1 MRKIGGQ
8 ILVWLQNGTSKLL
21 ILAGIILLV
30 WGTVAPVGT
39 LVWWI
44 SQSSESLGIKK
55 NSAKK
60 LPENNRLR
68 KFDKSKNIDCYIV
81 FLPGVGDFSANELT
95 PGEEF
100 FLDKLEQIHRNCVTV
115 RDVFPYS
122 AANESLGG
130 QRLLAPLWSAA
141 ENADGW
147 LSNTD
152 IFIKIR
158 NLWRFAISADD
169 RYGHIYNSGIANAIV
184 NRMDAVYPIPEN
196 PKQNLKLILVGTS
209 GGVQV
214 ALGAA
219 SHLDQWLNAQLIVVS
234 IGGDFDGEEGFDAVE
249 HVYQLVGERD
259 WIEDISKIL
268 FASRWPI
275 TVGSPFNQARLAG
288 RYTVVQ
294 TGPHAHSGSQG
305 YFGTTK
311 IKQSQTTYVELTLK
325 KVNQLPIWS
334 NEKISAPR

>member
-8 ILVWLQNGTSKLL
+8 ILLWLQSGTLKLL
-21 ILAGIILLV
+21 VLAGIILLV
-30 WGTVAPVGT
+30 WGTIAPVGT
-39 LVWWI
+39 LVWWL
-44 SQSSESLGIKK
+44 SQSAESLGIKK
-55 NSAKK
+55 DLTKK
-60 LPENNRLR
+60 LPRNNRSPQVE
-68 KFDKSKNIDCYIV
+68 KSDNIDCYIV
-81 FLPGVGDFSANELT
+81 FLTGVGDFSANELT

-100 FLDKLEQIHRNCVTV
+100 FLDKLEQIHPNCVTV

-141 ENADGW
+141 EKADGW

-152 IFIKIR
+152 VLIKIR

-169 RYGHIYNSGIANAIV
+169 RYGQIYNLGIANAIID
-184 NRMDAVYPIPEN
+184 RMDAVYPLSKQ
-196 PKQNLKLILVGTS
+196 PKQGLKLILVGTS

-219 SHLDQWLNAQLIVVS
+219 SDLDRWLNAQLIVVS
-234 IGGDFDGEEGFDAVE
+234 IGGDFDGEKGFDAVD
-249 HVYQLVGERD
+249 HVYQLVGRRD
-259 WIEDISKIL
+259 WIEDISQIV

-275 TVGSPFNQARLAG
+275 TVGSPFNQARSQG
-288 RYTVVQ
+288 RYTVVK

-305 YFGTTK
+305 YFGTTT
-311 IKQSQTTYVELTLK
+311 IGQSQTTYVELTLE

-334 NEKISAPR
+334 SQNQRP

>member
-8 ILVWLQNGTSKLL
+8 ILVWLQSGTLKLL

-30 WGTVAPVGT
+30 WGTIAPVGT
-39 LVWWI
+39 LVWWL

-55 NSAKK
+55 NSTRK
-60 LPENNRLR
+60 LSGDNSSL
-68 KFDKSKNIDCYIV
+68 KVDKSENIDCYIV

-100 FLDKLEQIHRNCVTV
+100 FLNKLQQIHRNCVTV

-152 IFIKIR
+152 VLIKIR
-158 NLWRFAISADD
+158 NLWRFAISTDD
-169 RYGHIYNSGIANAIV
+169 RYGHIYNLGIANAIV
-184 NRMDAVYPIPEN
+184 NRMNAVYPIPEH
-196 PKQNLKLILVGTS
+196 PKQNLKLILLGTS

-219 SHLDQWLNAQLIVVS
+219 PNLERWLKAQLIVVS
-234 IGGDFDGEEGFDAVE
+234 IGGDFDGEKGFDAVE
-249 HVYQLVGERD
+249 HVYQLVGHRD
-259 WIEDISKIL
+259 WIEDISQIL

-275 TVGSPFNQARLAG
+275 TVGSPFNQARRQG
-288 RYTVVQ
+288 RYTVVK

-305 YFGTTK
+305 YFGTKK
-311 IKQSQTTYVELTLK
+311 IGQSQTTYVELTLE

-334 NEKISAPR
+334 NQNQSQ

>member
-1 MRKIGGQ
+1 MRKIGEK
-8 ILVWLQNGTSKLL
+8 ILLSLQSGTLKLL
-21 ILAGIILLV
+21 VLAGIILLV

-39 LVWWI
+39 LVWWLK
-44 SQSSESLGIKK
+44 QSAESLGIKK
-55 NSAKK
+55 NSTKN
-60 LPENNRLR
+60 LPGDNSSL
-68 KFDKSKNIDCYIV
+68 KVGKSENIDCYIV
-81 FLPGVGDFSANELT
+81 FLPGVGDFSADQLT
-95 PGEEF
+95 PGEQF

-141 ENADGW
+141 EKADGW

-152 IFIKIR
+152 VLIKIR

-169 RYGHIYNSGIANAIV
+169 RYGDIYNLGIANAIV
-184 NRMDAVYPIPEN
+184 NRMNAVYPISKI
-196 PKQNLKLILVGTS
+196 PKQDLKLILVGTS

-214 ALGAA
+214 SLGAA
-219 SHLDQWLNAQLIVVS
+219 SYLDRWLNAQLIVVS
-234 IGGDFDGEEGFDAVE
+234 IGGDFDGEVGFDAVDR
-249 HVYQLVGERD
+249 VYQLVGRRD
-259 WIEDISKIL
+259 WIEDISQIV

-275 TVGSPFNQARLAG
+275 TVGSPFNQARHQG

-311 IKQSQTTYVELTLK
+311 IGQSQTTYVELTLK
-325 KVNQLPIWS
+325 KVNQLPIWQDR
-334 NEKISAPR
+334 NQQQ

>member
-8 ILVWLQNGTSKLL
+8 ILLWLQSGTLRLL
-21 ILAGIILLV
+21 VLAGIILLA
-30 WGTVAPVGT
+30 WGTFAPVGT
-39 LVWWI
+39 LVWWL

-55 NSAKK
+55 YPTKK
-60 LPENNRLR
+60 LLRDNRLL
-68 KFDKSKNIDCYIV
+68 KVDKSKDIDCYIV
-81 FLPGVGDFSANELT
+81 FLPGVGDFSANQLT

-100 FLDKLEQIHRNCVTV
+100 FLNKLEQIHRNCVTV

-141 ENADGW
+141 EKADG
-147 LSNTD
+147 LFSNTD
-152 IFIKIR
+152 VLIKIR

-169 RYGHIYNSGIANAIV
+169 RYGHIYNLGIANAIV
-184 NRMDAVYPIPEN
+184 DRMNAVYPLSKR
-196 PKQNLKLILVGTS
+196 PKQGLKMILVGTS

-214 ALGAA
+214 ALGAVPD
-219 SHLDQWLNAQLIVVS
+219 LDHWLNAQLIVVS
-234 IGGDFDGEEGFDAVE
+234 IGGDFDGEKGFDKVD
-249 HVYQLVGERD
+249 HVYQLVGSRD
-259 WIEDISKIL
+259 WIEDISQIV

-275 TVGSPFNQARLAG
+275 TVGSPFNQARLQG
-288 RYTVVQ
+288 RYTVIK

-305 YFGTTK
+305 YFGTTT
-311 IKQSQTTYVELTLK
+311 IGQSQTTYVELTFE

-334 NEKISAPR
+334 NQNQP